1 MCLICVELSKNK
13 LTVEEARRNL
23 GELCTDL
30 TKDHVHEVLRLI
42 WQKEDEQY
50 ESIKDEGSD

>member
-1 MCLICVELSKNK
+1 MCMICAELAKNT
-13 LTVEEARRNL
+13 LTVKEARRNL
-23 GELCTDL
+23 GEVCTELDR
-30 TKDHVHEVLRLI
+30 DHVHEILRLL

>member
-1 MCLICVELSKNK
+1 MCLICAELSKNT
-13 LTVEEARRNL
+13 LTVKEARRNL
-23 GELCTDL
+23 GEMYTGMD
-30 TKDHVHEVLRLI
+30 KDHIHEVLQLI

>member
-1 MCLICVELSKNK
+1 MCMICDELAKNT
-13 LTVEEARRNL
+13 LTVKEARRNL
-23 GELCTDL
+23 GEVYTELDR
-30 TKDHVHEVLRLI
+30 DHVHEILRLL

>member
-1 MCLICVELSKNK
+1 MCLICAELSKNT

-23 GELCTDL
+23 GEMYTDM
-30 TKDHVHEVLRLI
+30 TKDHIHEILRLI

-50 ESIKDEGSD
+50 DSIKDEGSD

>member
-1 MCLICVELSKNK
+1 MCLICAELSKNI

-23 GELCTDL
+23 GEMYTDMD
-30 TKDHVHEVLRLI
+30 KDHIYEILQLI

-50 ESIKDEGSD
+50 ELIKDEGSD

>member
-1 MCLICVELSKNK
+1 MCLICAELSKNK

-23 GELCTDL
+23 GEMYTDM
-30 TKDHVHEVLRLI
+30 TKDHIHEVLRLI

-50 ESIKDEGSD
+50 NDIKDEGSD

>member
-1 MCLICVELSKNK
+1 MCMICAELAKNT
-13 LTVEEARRNL
+13 LTVKEARRNL
-23 GELCTDL
+23 GEVYTELDR
-30 TKDHVHEVLRLI
+30 DHVHEILRLL

>member
-1 MCLICVELSKNK
+1 MCLICAELSKNT

-23 GELCTDL
+23 GEMYTVM
-30 TKDHVHEVLRLI
+30 TKDHVREILQLI

>member
-1 MCLICVELSKNK
+1 MCLICAELTKNT

-23 GELCTDL
+23 GEMYVDMD
-30 TKDHVHEVLRLI
+30 KEHIHEVLRLI

-50 ESIKDEGSD
+50 ESIKDYGSD

>member
-23 GELCTDL
+23 GEMYTDM
-30 TKDHVHEVLRLI
+30 TKDHIHEVLRLL

-50 ESIKDEGSD
+50 DDIKDEGSD

>member
-1 MCLICVELSKNK
+1 MCLICTELSKNI
-13 LTVEEARRNL
+13 LTVKEARRNL
-23 GELCTDL
+23 GEMYTDL
-30 TKDHVHEVLRLI
+30 AKDHIHEILQLI

>member
-1 MCLICVELSKNK
+1 MCLICVELSKNT

-23 GELCTDL
+23 GELYTDM
-30 TKDHVHEVLRLI
+30 TQDHVHEVLRLL

>member
-1 MCLICVELSKNK
+1 MCLICAELSKNT

-23 GELCTDL
+23 GEIYTDM
-30 TKDHVHEVLRLI
+30 TKDHVREILQLI

>member
-1 MCLICVELSKNK
+1 MCLICAELSKNK
-13 LTVEEARRNL
+13 LTVQEARRNL
-23 GELCTDL
+23 DEVYTDM
-30 TKDHVHEVLRLI
+30 TKDHVREILQLI

>member
-1 MCLICVELSKNK
+1 MCLICAELSKNI

-23 GELCTDL
+23 GELYTDMD
-30 TKDHVHEVLRLI
+30 KDHVHEVLRLI
-42 WQKEDEQY
+42 WQKEDEEY